1 MIEQFLGIYVG
12 YNASIWPAQI
22 VMLVSAAVYFTI
34 VFVMAFALGALRV
47 IVIAPRLGTL
57 VAVLLE
63 VPIVLGVS
71 WVVCVQVVSLF
82 DVPNEWLPRLLMGGL
97 AFLLLMIA
105 EPAIAIFGF
114 RGSLTQYLGG
124 FRSTA
129 GLIGLLGQI
138 AFALIPFVQSL
149 R

>member
-1 MIEQFLGIYVG
+1 MTQV
-12 YNASIWPAQI
+12 
-22 VMLVSAAVYFTI
+22 LVSASVYFTI
-34 VFVMAFALGALRV
+34 VFVAAFALGALRV
-47 IVIAPRLGTL
+47 MVIAPRLGTL
-57 VAVLLE
+57 AAVLIE

-71 WVVCVQVVSLF
+71 WVVCVQVVRLF
-82 DVPNEWLPRLLMGGL
+82 DVPNEWLPRLLMGVL

-114 RGSLTQYLGG
+114 GGSLTQYSAG

-138 AFALIPFVQSL
+138 AFALIPLVQAL

>member
-1 MIEQFLGIYVG
+1 MTQV
-12 YNASIWPAQI
+12 
-22 VMLVSAAVYFTI
+22 LVSASVYFTI
-34 VFVMAFALGALRV
+34 VFVAAFALGALRV
-47 IVIAPRLGTL
+47 MVIAPRLGTL
-57 VAVLLE
+57 AAVLIE

-71 WVVCVQVVSLF
+71 WVVCVQVVRLF
-82 DVPNEWLPRLLMGGL
+82 DVPNEWLPRLLMGVM

-114 RGSLTQYLGG
+114 GGSLTQYFAG

-138 AFALIPFVQSL
+138 AFALIPLVQAL